1 MVSQTKRKKKQI
13 VRKVKQLQSIKIKVF
28 KDE

>member
-13 VRKVKQLQSIKIKVF
+13 VRKVKQLQSIKIIVF